1 MHAAIRA
8 LAFAI
13 TMGKNL
19 HRKNSKHQMFI
30 SDFPMQCMKWSET

>member
-1 MHAAIRA
+1 MDAESRA
-8 LAFAI
+8 LAFAL

-30 SDFPMQCMKWSET
+30 SDFPMQ